1 MFETLMISTPNI
13 TTCRL
18 SKQRHMWTER
28 LHRQLRCEGLC
39 VTETARSEK
48 LRKKTKKDPVTILT
62 KQERISIW
70 MSRGWGR
77 ET

>member
-1 MFETLMISTPNI
+1 M
-13 TTCRL
+13 
-18 SKQRHMWTER
+18 K
-28 LHRQLRCEGLC
+28 
-39 VTETARSEK
+39 ETARPEK
-48 LRKKTKKDPVTILT
+48 LRRKTKKDPVTILT